1 MKEMTRYRVTGTI
14 VLVSLATIFLPMLF
28 DGDGL
33 EPEMVESLNFD
44 GVELRQAI
52 DAIDFST
59 VVPEDVAEVPEL
71 TAALDAR
78 EELRETIDEKGYL
91 EDSGTRIGD
100 PVLSIEDTST
110 IAWAV
115 QVGSFD
121 QSENATA
128 LRDRLLGD
136 GYSAWLSNIRKAG
149 SNRPRVAIGPMLL
162 RADAVAVREEL
173 VDRYDGL
180 EALIVGFGQ

>member
-33 EPEMVESLNFD
+33 EPEMVEPLNSD

-59 VVPEDVAEVPEL
+59 VVLEDIAEVPEL
-71 TAALDAR
+71 KAALDAR

-100 PVLSIEDTST
+100 PVLTIEDTST

-136 GYSAWLSNIRKAG
+136 GYSAWLSNIRKVG
-149 SNRPRVAIGPMLL
+149 SNRTRVAIGPMLL
-162 RADAVAVREEL
+162 RADAVALREEL